1 MTTAGG
7 SAGVGRA
14 ATGMGVAAAA
24 SRVLGGARV
33 LVVAAVLGTT
43 YLGDAFEGANALPT
57 VVFELLAAGAL
68 SAVLV
73 PTFTR
78 LFDRGEVAEATRRA
92 GGLLGVALLGLGTLA
107 VLGIVFAPA
116 IADILVSSGSGSSA
130 QLAARQDLTTTL
142 LRFFLPQ
149 LVLYP
154 FGFLAIALL
163 NARRVFALP
172 AAAPIANTIVVVT
185 ALLIF
190 WAVAGPD
197 PGVRLDGWEIA
208 ILGLGGTLGVAAFV
222 AVPTIALRR
231 QGVPL
236 RPRFGGRDP
245 EVVALLRLSGWAV
258 LQHSGGGTAPRGR
271 DHPGCGHRGRGGR
284 LPGRLLHLPGA
295 VRDPRPADPHGGP
308 PRARG
313 RGPRTTISMRSA
325 VPCAGRWTR
334 CRWSSCRHRPPSSRS
349 RLRR

>member
-78 LFDRGEVAEATRRA
+78 LFDCGEVAEATRRA

-116 IADILVSSGSGSSA
+116 IADILVSSGSGSFHS
-130 QLAARQDLTTTL
+130 Q
-142 LRFFLPQ
+142 
-149 LVLYP
+149 
-154 FGFLAIALL
+154 IS
-163 NARRVFALP
+163 
-172 AAAPIANTIVVVT
+172 
-185 ALLIF
+185 
-190 WAVAGPD
+190 
-197 PGVRLDGWEIA
+197 
-208 ILGLGGTLGVAAFV
+208 
-222 AVPTIALRR
+222 
-231 QGVPL
+231 
-236 RPRFGGRDP
+236 P
-245 EVVALLRLSGWAV
+245 E
-258 LQHSGGGTAPRGR
+258 
-271 DHPGCGHRGRGGR
+271 
-284 LPGRLLHLPGA
+284 GA
-295 VRDPRPADPHGGP
+295 VS
-308 PRARG
+308 
-313 RGPRTTISMRSA
+313 RT
-325 VPCAGRWTR
+325 
-334 CRWSSCRHRPPSSRS
+334 
-349 RLRR
+349 